1 MNNQF
6 HTNLNRMALFA
17 ALIAAGVILGFGEI
31 MRIAMANIWLNGI
44 IIGTTLFGIG
54 LAFANIFQL
63 VPEYRWMKR
72 FFTGKAKAREL
83 PPRILRSVAILLNA
97 AKVSHSSKLSAQTV
111 SSSFDMILGRF
122 EDMRESVRYI
132 TNILIFLG
140 LLGTFWGLIHTVG
153 GFADLVGGLNFEDV
167 DIMVSV
173 QHGLAMPLSGMGM
186 AFASS
191 LFGLAGSL
199 IVGFLGLQVQ
209 LAQNAMFRELEEKLS
224 GLTQDDQVT
233 ALTNVVAKLEKT
245 IGRMAPKS

>member
-1 MNNQF
+1 MNTHF

-17 ALIAAGVILGFGEI
+17 ALVAAGVILGFHEV
-31 MRIAMANIWLNGI
+31 MHIAMANIWLNGI
-44 IIGTTLFGIG
+44 IIGTTIFGIG
-54 LAFANIFQL
+54 LAFANMFQL
-63 VPEYRWMKR
+63 IPEYRWMKR
-72 FFTGKAKAREL
+72 FFSGKTSSGEL

-97 AKVSHSSKLSAQTV
+97 ARVSHTSKLSSQTV
-111 SSSFDMILGRF
+111 SGAFDMILNRF
-122 EDMRESVRYI
+122 EDMRESIRYI

-153 GFADLVGGLNFEDV
+153 GFSDLVGGLNFEDAN
-167 DIMVSV
+167 IMDSV

-224 GLTQDDQVT
+224 GLTQDDTVA

-245 IGRMAPKS
+245 IGRMTK